1 MAIFLL
7 NFGHPLSPDAVR
19 QLTEEIG
26 EFETRTVRVQL
37 DMTQPL
43 ADQIRQAVDS
53 VGFTPEEW
61 QTTTFAVVLP
71 GASVAAGL
79 VLAQIHGRSGYF
91 PRIVH
96 LVSGEDRVFR
106 LGEVIDLQSSRD
118 SARKLR

>member
-1 MAIFLL
+1 MAIVI

-19 QLTEEIG
+19 QLTEELG

-37 DMTQPL
+37 DMNNPL
-43 ADQIRQAVDS
+43 APQLEQLVDS
-53 VGFTPEEW
+53 VGFNPDEW
-61 QTTTFAVVLP
+61 QTTTFVVILP

-96 LVSGEDRVFR
+96 LVAGDDRVFR
-106 LGEVIDLQSSRD
+106 LGEVIGLQSSRD